1 MVCHFLD
8 YFLAK
13 GSDFLDP
20 LLSAWLP
27 LVIKQK
33 DSIYVYIPIILC
45 SLTLTKEKC

>member
-8 YFLAK
+8 YFLAE
-13 GSDFLDP
+13 GSDFLEP

-33 DSIYVYIPIILC
+33 DSIYVNIPIILC